1 MTQDTHRE
9 DHLANGK
16 KSFYASGDT
25 RKPMTYRPD
34 AVRRKLLQALAAAP
48 TLTWLPFTA
57 VAREHKPP
65 IPGRSLTPFDL
76 SSVRLLPGP
85 FETAQRLDARYLLS
99 LEPDRMLHN
108 FRVNAGLKPRAPV
121 YGGWESQEPWVDIRC
136 HGHTLGHYLSA
147 CAMMWAAT
155 QKRHFRQR
163 VDYIV
168 NELEAC
174 QQSGGSGLIC
184 AFPDGAAQLENSLH
198 GKPFIGVP
206 WYTMHKLLAGL
217 RDAHQHA
224 HNQQALAV
232 LTRLA
237 DWISDSSQALDDAQ
251 FQKML
256 DTEHGGMNEVLAD
269 LHAVTGDRKYLLLA
283 ERFNHRA
290 LLEPLAAGRD
300 TLDGLHANTQ
310 IPKVV
315 GFTRLHELTG
325 NEVYQNAAQYFWQTV
340 VARRS
345 FATGGNSDREH
356 FFPTDEFRQHL
367 QSAKTMET
375 CCTHNML
382 RLTRALFLEAP
393 ATTYADYYERALF
406 NGILASQDPDSGMV
420 TYFQA
425 TRPGYVKLYCTP
437 TNSFWCCTGT
447 GMENHAKY
455 GDSIYF
461 HDTDVLYVNLFI
473 ASELNWR
480 RKRLYVTQTT
490 RFPDEASTTLKLGAD
505 KPVNATLMVRHPG
518 WCRRVTVL
526 VNGRPYAESEQPGG
540 YIGIDRTWHDGDV
553 VRVMLPMHLHLETLP
568 NTSDIAALMY
578 GPVVLA
584 ARLGTEG
591 LTPGADIIV
600 NERTSGDMLNM
611 PMELPQLALTTQT
624 LQKKVKRKAAGP
636 LVFTVDA
643 TRPERELEL
652 IPYYRITHERYNLYW
667 ELV

>member
-1 MTQDTHRE
+1 MNRKTACNPITKTHR
-9 DHLANGK
+9 L
-16 KSFYASGDT
+16 
-25 RKPMTYRPD
+25 D
-34 AVRRKLLQALAAAP
+34 AARRKLLQALATAP
-48 TLTWLPFTA
+48 TLAWLPFTA
-57 VAREHKPP
+57 FALEHSPP
-65 IPGRSLTPFDL
+65 ISGRSPAPFDL
-76 SSVRLLPGP
+76 SLVRLLSGP
-85 FETAQRLDARYLLS
+85 FKTAQRLDARYLLS

-108 FRVNAGLKPRAPV
+108 FRVNAGLKPKAPV

-155 QKRHFRQR
+155 KKRRFRQR

-168 NELEAC
+168 DELAAC
-174 QQSGGSGLIC
+174 QQAGGNGLIC

-198 GKPFIGVP
+198 GKRFIGVP
-206 WYTMHKLLAGL
+206 WYTLHKLMAGL
-217 RDAHQHA
+217 RDAHEYA

-237 DWISDSSQALDDAQ
+237 DWIWDSSQTLDEAQ

-269 LHAVTGDRKYLLLA
+269 LYEVTGNRKYLRLA
-283 ERFNHRA
+283 ERFNHLA
-290 LLEPLAAGRD
+290 LLEPLTAGRD

-315 GFTRLHELTG
+315 GFARLYELTG
-325 NEVYQNAAQYFWQTV
+325 NEAYKNAAHYFWQTV

-345 FATGGNSDREH
+345 FATGGNSDWEH
-356 FFPTDEFRQHL
+356 FFPVDEFRQHL
-367 QSAKTMET
+367 HSAKTMET

-382 RLTRALFLEAP
+382 RLTRALFLETP
-393 ATTYADYYERALF
+393 ATVYADYYERALF
-406 NGILASQDPDSGMV
+406 NGILASQDPDSGMM

-437 TNSFWCCTGT
+437 TDSFWCCTGT

-461 HDTDVLYVNLFI
+461 HNADALHVNLFI

-480 RKRLYVTQTT
+480 EKRLRITQTT
-490 RFPDEASTTLKLGAD
+490 HFPDEASTKLTLRAD
-505 KPVNATLMVRHPG
+505 KPAKAVLMIRHPG

-526 VNGRPYAESEQPGG
+526 VNGRTYAESEQPGG
-540 YIGIDRTWHDGDV
+540 YIDIDRIWHDGDV
-553 VRVMLPMHLHLETLP
+553 VTVTLPMHLHLEALP
-568 NTSDIAALMY
+568 NTPEIAALMY
-578 GPVVLA
+578 GPIVLA

-591 LTPGADIIV
+591 LTPGADTIV
-600 NERTSGDMLNM
+600 NERKSGDMLTM
-611 PMELPQLALTTQT
+611 PMELPKLAMTAQT
-624 LQKKVKRKAAGP
+624 LQKKVKRKAGP
-636 LVFTVDA
+636 LAFSVDA

-652 IPYYRITHERYNLYW
+652 IPYYRIAHERYNLYW